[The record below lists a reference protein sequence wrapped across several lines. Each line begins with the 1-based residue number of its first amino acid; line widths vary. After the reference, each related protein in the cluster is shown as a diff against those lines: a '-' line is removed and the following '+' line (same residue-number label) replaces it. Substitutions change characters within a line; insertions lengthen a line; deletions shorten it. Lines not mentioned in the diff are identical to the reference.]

1 MAEAAEHRKKTAG
14 APAREGPRPFG
25 FHVMAI
31 TTTNFAAMASL
42 GPARLGLFPWHDSL
56 REEAA
61 ALMAEADQY
70 PSTDFGTT
78 LARVSAERLELW
90 LKGVE
95 AYRVHPYRR
104 TLKDPP
110 AVWRSGHTRLLDYGK
125 RSKRARAEDLTV
137 LFIPSLVN
145 PSYVLDLREGRSGM
159 RFLRERGIRPLLID
173 WGAPAEQ
180 ECGFD
185 LGDYVTKRLE
195 PALDKAIEMAGGPV
209 AVVGYCM
216 GGNLALALA
225 QRRQKDISR
234 LALLATPWDFHLHM
248 GAPPFSQSIR
258 LDQFSSLPGGQ
269 GEVPVDLLQIFF
281 AMLDPTLVER
291 KFRRFATLDPESD
304 DALDFVAVED
314 WANDGM
320 PLADARRDRL
330 SLRLVR
336 WQYHDS
342 KANGRSRATRSI
354 PARSGCRRFSPCRA
368 ATGSCP
374 MIRRRRSRTL
384 SPKGHVIR
392 PPSGHVGMMIG
403 RRSQEG
409 LWRPLEDWLKET

>member
-304 DALDFVAVED
+304 DALNFVAVED

-320 PLADARRDRL
+320 PLSMPAATDCLYGWYGGNTTLKGEWTVAGDPVDPGAIRVPTLLALPSRDRI
-330 SLRLVR
+330 VP
-336 WQYHDS
+336 HDS
-342 KANGRSRATRSI
+342 AAALANAI
-354 PARSGCRRFSPCRA
+354 
-368 ATGSCP
+368 
-374 MIRRRRSRTL
+374 
-384 SPKGHVIR
+384 PKGHVIR